1 MSSLFSILGSTAGTL
16 AAFQTALNV
25 SQNNVANSSTPG
37 YAAQAVTFDARSF
50 DPANG
55 DFGGVSAGEI
65 QSARDEFD
73 EQNVR
78 VQNSLL
84 GTAEQQV
91 QSLTVLQ
98 SHFDISGNTGI
109 PASLNSL
116 SGAFSNWSVNPN
128 DTTARQ
134 NVIQSAQGVASA
146 FQETAANVSAAASAN
161 DSQLTSLVSQVNSYA
176 AEIAADNGQIQAG
189 GRNNAGLS
197 ADLNRT
203 IESLSEIANITTL
216 NQPDGTAT
224 VLLGGQTT
232 LVAGSQQYAISSTIS
247 APSIPPPTYPSA
259 PPNAQVLDSQGNDI
273 TATLT
278 DGKLGGVLT
287 VLNQT
292 LPAIT
297 GDTTQQGSLNQLAEA
312 FANTVNGILSAG
324 NVTDG
329 PPVQAGSALFS
340 YDAANPTNAAAS
352 LTLDPNATA
361 AGLAAIAPA
370 NPAGNPPTTEV
381 SNGTALALAGV
392 ADAANEIG
400 GQSFTQF
407 FGSIAANVGTALSTA
422 TTNQTLQTSN
432 VAQARSLRDTASG
445 VDLNEEAVNVVD
457 LQSTYTAASK
467 LISVIDAL
475 TQDILAWVQPL

>member
-16 AAFQTALNV
+16 AAFQTALDV
-25 SQNNVANSSTPG
+25 SQNNVANSATPG
-37 YAAQAVTFDARSF
+37 YAAQSVTFDALSF

-55 DFGGVSAGEI
+55 AFGGVSAGEI
-65 QSARDEFD
+65 QSSRNEFD

-78 VQNSLL
+78 AQNSLL

-91 QSLTVLQ
+91 QSLTDLQ
-98 SHFDISGNTGI
+98 SDFDISGNTGI
-109 PASLNSL
+109 PAALNSL
-116 SGAFSNWSVNPN
+116 SGAFSNWSVSPN
-128 DTTARQ
+128 DTTAQQ

-146 FQETAANVSAAASAN
+146 FQDTAANVSAVASAN

-176 AEIAADNGQIQAG
+176 AEIAADNGQIQNG

-197 ADLNRT
+197 ADLNST

-232 LVAGSQQYAISSTIS
+232 LVAGSQQYAINS
-247 APSIPPPTYPSA
+247 AVSVPSNPPPTYPSA
-259 PPNAQVLDSQGNDI
+259 PPNAQVFDSQGNDI
-273 TATLT
+273 TATVT

-297 GDTTQQGSLNQLAEA
+297 GDATQQGSLNQLAEA
-312 FANTVNGILSAG
+312 FVNTVNGILSAG

-340 YDAANPTNAAAS
+340 YDAVNATNAAAS
-352 LTLDPNATA
+352 LTLDPNITA

-370 NPAGNPPTTEV
+370 NPAGNPPTAEV

-422 TTNQTLQTSN
+422 TTNQTLQTSS

-445 VDLNEEAVNVVD
+445 VDLNQEAVNVVE

-467 LISVIDAL
+467 MITVIDQI